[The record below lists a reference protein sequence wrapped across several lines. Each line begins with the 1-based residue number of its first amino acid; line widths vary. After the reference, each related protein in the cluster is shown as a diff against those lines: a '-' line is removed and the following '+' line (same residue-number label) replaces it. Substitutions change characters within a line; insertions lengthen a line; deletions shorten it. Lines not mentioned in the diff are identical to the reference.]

1 MRWLE
6 ISVLTSR
13 EAADAVGARLLDLR
27 AGYVEEETAQ
37 GVLLRTYLPDGPSTA
52 AHLEALRQH
61 VLGLRDFGLDI
72 GPATLTVREVE
83 GTDWTEAWKEHFRPF
98 RVGRFLIRPP
108 WQEADVGEGEIE
120 VVLNPGMAFGTGLH
134 PSTRLCLHALEAHV
148 QGGETVLDLGT
159 GSGILAVAAAKLGA
173 RRVLAVDRDPLACAV
188 AAENAQRNR
197 VEVEVR
203 CGDLLAG
210 IEEPVDVLVMN
221 ISAAAV
227 AAVLPEVP
235 SRLKRDGVFI
245 ASGFVEE
252 DVPKLLEGAA
262 RSGFRMEQ
270 ILAQAEWRALVFAY
284 PGCAGCS

>member
-27 AGYVEEETAQ
+27 AGYVEEETEQ
-37 GVLLRTYLPDGPSTA
+37 GVLLRTYLPDGPSA
-52 AHLEALRQH
+52 AVHLEALRQH
-61 VLGLRDFGLDI
+61 VVRLRDFGLDP

-83 GTDWTEAWKEHFRPF
+83 GRDWAEAWKEHFRPF

-108 WQEADVGEGEIE
+108 WQEAAAGEGEIE
-120 VVLNPGMAFGTGLH
+120 LVLNPGMAFGTGLH

-148 QGGETVLDLGT
+148 RGGETVLDLGT

-173 RRVLAVDRDPLACAV
+173 RRVVAVDRDPLACAV
-188 AAENAQRNR
+188 AAENVQHNR

-210 IEEPVDVLVMN
+210 IEEHADVLVMN
-221 ISAAAV
+221 ISAGAV
-227 AAVLPEVP
+227 AAVLPEIP
-235 SRLKRDGVFI
+235 SRLTRNGVFI

-252 DVPKLLEGAA
+252 DVPGLLEGAA
-262 RSGFRMEQ
+262 RFGLQMAQ
-270 ILAQAEWRALVFAY
+270 LLAQAEWRALVFAH
-284 PGCAGCS
+284 PGCTGCW

>member
-1 MRWLE
+1 
-6 ISVLTSR
+6 
-13 EAADAVGARLLDLR
+13 
-27 AGYVEEETAQ
+27 
-37 GVLLRTYLPDGPSTA
+37 
-52 AHLEALRQH
+52 
-61 VLGLRDFGLDI
+61 
-72 GPATLTVREVE
+72 
-83 GTDWTEAWKEHFRPF
+83 
-98 RVGRFLIRPP
+98 
-108 WQEADVGEGEIE
+108 
-120 VVLNPGMAFGTGLH
+120 
-134 PSTRLCLHALEAHV
+134 
-148 QGGETVLDLGT
+148 
-159 GSGILAVAAAKLGA
+159 
-173 RRVLAVDRDPLACAV
+173 
-188 AAENAQRNR
+188 
-197 VEVEVR
+197 VEVR

-227 AAVLPEVP
+227 AAVLPEAP